1 MIGVALRST
10 MDIDA
15 SIKNE
20 SLTEEHLLDMI
31 SSICEINL
39 DDDVSFRVK
48 KTQQIMDEM
57 EYPGIR
63 VAMDA
68 TIGQMPIPMKLDIST
83 GDIITPREIEYS
95 YQLLIENR
103 SISLKSYNKETVL
116 AEKLQTILARGIL
129 NTRMRDFYDIH
140 ELTNLYSDTIN
151 TETLKAAFEAT
162 CSKRGTTNLSEHGAD
177 ILLELSRN
185 TELQKLWRTYQDK
198 YTYAT
203 NISYSD
209 IMASTSDLFNMVT

>member
-1 MIGVALRST
+1 

-129 NTRMRDFYDIH
+129 NT
-140 ELTNLYSDTIN
+140 
-151 TETLKAAFEAT
+151 
-162 CSKRGTTNLSEHGAD
+162 
-177 ILLELSRN
+177 
-185 TELQKLWRTYQDK
+185 
-198 YTYAT
+198 
-203 NISYSD
+203 
-209 IMASTSDLFNMVT
+209 

>member
-83 GDIITPREIEYS
+83 GDIITPREIKYS

-129 NTRMRDFYDIH
+129 NTRMRDF
-140 ELTNLYSDTIN
+140 
-151 TETLKAAFEAT
+151 
-162 CSKRGTTNLSEHGAD
+162 
-177 ILLELSRN
+177 
-185 TELQKLWRTYQDK
+185 
-198 YTYAT
+198 
-203 NISYSD
+203 
-209 IMASTSDLFNMVT
+209 

>member
-129 NTRMRDFYDIH
+129 R
-140 ELTNLYSDTIN
+140 
-151 TETLKAAFEAT
+151 
-162 CSKRGTTNLSEHGAD
+162 KR
-177 ILLELSRN
+177 
-185 TELQKLWRTYQDK
+185 
-198 YTYAT
+198 
-203 NISYSD
+203 
-209 IMASTSDLFNMVT
+209 

>member
-83 GDIITPREIEYS
+83 GDIITPREIKYS
-95 YQLLIENR
+95 YQLLTQT
-103 SISLKSYNKETVL
+103 SQLKT
-116 AEKLQTILARGIL
+116 AR
-129 NTRMRDFYDIH
+129 
-140 ELTNLYSDTIN
+140 
-151 TETLKAAFEAT
+151 KAL
-162 CSKRGTTNLSEHGAD
+162 CGKG
-177 ILLELSRN
+177 
-185 TELQKLWRTYQDK
+185 
-198 YTYAT
+198 
-203 NISYSD
+203 
-209 IMASTSDLFNMVT
+209 

>member
-129 NTRMRDFYDIH
+129 NT
-140 ELTNLYSDTIN
+140 
-151 TETLKAAFEAT
+151 
-162 CSKRGTTNLSEHGAD
+162 
-177 ILLELSRN
+177 
-185 TELQKLWRTYQDK
+185 
-198 YTYAT
+198 
-203 NISYSD
+203 
-209 IMASTSDLFNMVT
+209 

>member
-83 GDIITPREIEYS
+83 GDIITPREIKYS

-140 ELTNLYSDTIN
+140 GLQISTQTPS
-151 TETLKAAFEAT
+151 TL
-162 CSKRGTTNLSEHGAD
+162 RL
-177 ILLELSRN
+177 
-185 TELQKLWRTYQDK
+185 
-198 YTYAT
+198 
-203 NISYSD
+203 
-209 IMASTSDLFNMVT
+209 

>member
-15 SIKNE
+15 GIKNE

-83 GDIITPREIEYS
+83 GDIITPREIKYS

-140 ELTNLYSDTIN
+140 ELTNLPN
-151 TETLKAAFEAT
+151 F
-162 CSKRGTTNLSEHGAD
+162 
-177 ILLELSRN
+177 
-185 TELQKLWRTYQDK
+185 
-198 YTYAT
+198 
-203 NISYSD
+203 
-209 IMASTSDLFNMVT
+209 